1 MVARCPRTTI
11 LTALLLCGFT
21 RNSTLESVR
30 LVMTRH
36 YTKSDIHGPS
46 LFVDPAVYR
55 GYICVPFASVFVCLW
70 DGGFDRQRFD
80 PRLGTHLLARSCAQT
95 TGARRRPPL
104 TVVEMLW
111 CARGRCEAVN
121 STWPRKTLLCS
132 ATQTRTT
139 PASW

>member
-36 YTKSDIHGPS
+36 YTTVMAKWIHGSS

-55 GYICVPFASVFVCLW
+55 GYICVPFASVFVCGI
-70 DGGFDRQRFD
+70 GG
-80 PRLGTHLLARSCAQT
+80 LTAR
-95 TGARRRPPL
+95 
-104 TVVEMLW
+104 V
-111 CARGRCEAVN
+111 
-121 STWPRKTLLCS
+121 
-132 ATQTRTT
+132 
-139 PASW
+139 